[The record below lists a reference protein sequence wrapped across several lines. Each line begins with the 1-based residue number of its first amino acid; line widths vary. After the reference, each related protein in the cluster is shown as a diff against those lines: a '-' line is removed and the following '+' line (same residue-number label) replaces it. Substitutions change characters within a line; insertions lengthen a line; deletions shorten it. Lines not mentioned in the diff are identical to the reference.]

1 MTVEYTDNDV
11 SAFLAVLAAMLL
23 DNVLQRE
30 ETVGRLT
37 DFVMSNKPDRDTIGT
52 LQSFDRI
59 KQEFV
64 ALGDALARYAQAHGR
79 TPESGEARLQLGHDV
94 IAGITV
100 ADLKDRLLNRL
111 VPSQDEMLLPEVS
124 VEQAAEV
131 GVDVLY

>member
-1 MTVEYTDNDV
+1 MTVEDTDNDV
-11 SAFLAVLAAMLL
+11 SAFLAVLAALLL
-23 DNVLQRE
+23 DNVLQLD
-30 ETVGRLT
+30 ETVGRVT
-37 DFVMSNKPDRDTIGT
+37 DFVMSNKPDRDTIVT

-59 KQEFV
+59 KQEFE